1 MLEFTPR
8 ASRIINIIA
17 PEEAR
22 RLGHNDIYAE
32 HLFLAILREGEGTG
46 IQSLRH
52 LGLNITQTRQE
63 IEYIMEGKTTILP
76 LKDGPFITAQVQKIL
91 TLSSKEAENLG
102 HSYIGTEH
110 LLLALLRDKGVVKAM
125 LEGHGI
131 NLSNLRN
138 EIIKILGPVEAGYS
152 DSRNPRDK
160 KNGGN
165 PAYKTPLLDDFSR
178 DLTRIAAEDELDPV
192 IGREK
197 EIERITQIL
206 SRRNKNNP
214 VIIGE
219 PGVGKTAIVEG
230 LAQKIHSGE
239 VPDVLKNR
247 RILTIDLLGIVAG
260 TKYRGEF
267 EDRLKKIIKE
277 VKKVGN
283 IILFIDELHTIIGA
297 GAAEGA
303 LDAANI
309 LKPELARGELQV
321 IGATTLNEYKKY
333 IERDAA
339 LERRFQPIIIDEP
352 GTDESIQILNG
363 IKDKYEEHHKVR
375 YAESAIRSAVLLS
388 YRYINDRFLPDK
400 AIDVLDEAGAR
411 IKLNSSSK
419 SPEVIQIEEEI
430 KKLRMEK
437 EFCVKMQDYEKA
449 ALHRDEIKTNYA
461 RLKMLEDEQ
470 RSQNE
475 KDYPLVTEKEIS
487 EIISMTTGV
496 PVTRINKDE
505 SEKLLKLE
513 DELHKKIIGQ
523 DEAITTICR
532 AIRRARAG
540 IKSFKRPMG
549 SFVFLGPT
557 GVGKTELAKVLAE
570 ILFDRPDAL
579 IRFDMSDFM
588 EKHAVSRLVGAPPG
602 YVGYQEGGMLTEFIR
617 RKPYSVILFDELE
630 KAHPDVF
637 NILLQVMDEGELAD
651 NLGHKVNFKNTIII
665 MTSNVGSRKL
675 TEQRTSLGFSSSEG
689 DETKKLKDRIMDDL
703 KGVLNP
709 EFINRIDDAILFH
722 PLEKKDIEQ
731 IIAIMIK
738 ELNHILEERKI
749 KIVLQPKVMT
759 YVAEK
764 GYDKKFGARPLRR
777 TIQRLIEDP
786 LAEELLRSSY
796 EENDIVEAYLKDE
809 QILFRKKKT
818 PAHEKN

>member
-8 ASRIINIIA
+8 ANRIINVIA

-22 RLGHNDIYAE
+22 RLGHNEIYAE

-46 IQSLRH
+46 IQALKN

-63 IEYIMEGKTTILP
+63 IEYIMEGKSTIVP
-76 LKDGPFITAQVQKIL
+76 LKDGPFIAPLVQKIL
-91 TLSSKEAENLG
+91 KSSSKEAENLG

-131 NLSNLRN
+131 TLSNLRN
-138 EIIKILGPVEAGYS
+138 EIIKILGPVEAGFN
-152 DSRNPRDK
+152 DTKNRQK
-160 KNGGN
+160 KNF
-165 PAYKTPLLDDFSR
+165 PPQKTPLLDDFSR
-178 DLTRIAAEDELDPV
+178 DLTALASQGNLDPV

-206 SRRNKNNP
+206 ARRNKNNP

-230 LAQKIHSGE
+230 LAQKIYSGE
-239 VPDVLKNR
+239 VPEVLKNR

-283 IILFIDELHTIIGA
+283 VTLFIDELHTIVGA

-309 LKPELARGELQV
+309 FKPELARGEIQI

-333 IERDAA
+333 IEKDAA
-339 LERRFQPIIIDEP
+339 LERRFQPVIVDEP
-352 GTDESIQILNG
+352 SIDESIEILYG
-363 IKDKYEEHHKVR
+363 IKDKYEDHHKVK
-375 YAESAIRSAVLLS
+375 YSDSAINAAVVLS

-411 IKLNSSSK
+411 IKLANSAK
-419 SPEVIQIEEEI
+419 PPQVVEIEEEVVAI
-430 KKLRMEK
+430 RKEK
-437 EFCVKMQDYEKA
+437 EYCVKTQDYEKA
-449 ALHRDEIKTNYA
+449 AFFRDKIRTLQGQLKEI
-461 RLKMLEDEQ
+461 EEQ
-470 RSQNE
+470 WKNQHENQ
-475 KDYPLVTEKEIS
+475 YPMVTEKEIS

-513 DELHKKIIGQ
+513 DDLHKKIIGQ
-523 DEAITTICR
+523 DEAISSICR
-532 AIRRARAG
+532 AIRRTRAG

-549 SFVFLGPT
+549 SFIFLGPT

-570 ILFDRPDAL
+570 VLFDRDDAL

-602 YVGYQEGGMLTEFIR
+602 YVGYQEGGLLTEFIR
-617 RKPYSVILFDELE
+617 RKPYAVVLFDELE

-637 NILLQVMDEGELAD
+637 NILLQVMDEGELSD

-665 MTSNVGSRKL
+665 MTSNIGSRRL
-675 TEQRTSLGFSSSEG
+675 TENKNSLGFSSSSAE
-689 DETKKLKDRIMDDL
+689 DDAKMKTHIMDEL
-703 KGVLNP
+703 KKFLNP
-709 EFINRIDDAILFH
+709 EFINRVDDFTVFHALEIEHIKEIID
-722 PLEKKDIEQ
+722 
-731 IIAIMIK
+731 IMIV
-738 ELNHILEERKI
+738 ELNKTLEERGFALSI
-749 KIVLQPKVMT
+749 NPKVRD
-759 YVAEK
+759 YLAEQ
-764 GYDKKFGARPLRR
+764 GYDRKYGARPLRR

-786 LAEELLRSSY
+786 LAEELLKHKY
-796 EENDIVEAYLKDE
+796 EDNANIEVYLKNKK
-809 QILFRKKKT
+809 LNFRVKNKT
-818 PAHEKN
+818 K